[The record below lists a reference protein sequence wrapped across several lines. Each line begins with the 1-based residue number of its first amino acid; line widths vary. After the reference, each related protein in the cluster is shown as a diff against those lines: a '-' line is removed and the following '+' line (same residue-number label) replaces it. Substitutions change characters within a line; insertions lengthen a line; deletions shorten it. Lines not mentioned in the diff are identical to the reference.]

1 MEWEEFRKHLGLTAE
16 DEQEIKFIKDNLYD
30 LSPDILNSLN
40 NLKQYY
46 EMKQQSIDFI
56 KIKILEEIDR
66 YKDEFE
72 KSGYDVGYDDGYADG
87 LNARKRK

>member
-1 MEWEEFRKHLGLTAE
+1 MEWEEFRKHLGLTDKE
-16 DEQEIKFIKDNLYD
+16 EHQIKFIQDNLYD
-30 LSPDILNSLN
+30 LSPDLLNLLN

-46 EMKQQSIDFI
+46 EMKQESIDII
-56 KIKILEEIDR
+56 KTKFLEEIDR

-72 KSGYDVGYDDGYADG
+72 KQGYDIGYDDGYADG